1 MPIDIRRPLK
11 KLIPVL
17 KQARQEN
24 LNEANTVQRLIMVFQ
39 DVLGYDPLTEIVRE
53 LEIKDK
59 YVDLALRVDGVVKI
73 YVEAKSAASEL
84 RDRYIDQAKGY
95 AALSN
100 IRWVVLTNGLMWN
113 LYHLSVSEDEGMD
126 YERVFSVDLAVEDLD
141 LDKCADSLALLHRNN
156 ARKGEHE
163 EFWKKCAALDAHSL
177 GRALYTESVLSLI
190 RREIRK
196 SEGILVDEEDLAT
209 AIHDMLSPEARE
221 KIGPVRIRH
230 RRSAKMS
237 KKDRSG
243 QISEQGATGTLDA
256 TPEETGLT
264 ASPNASEP
272 VAKEEHLVGTTTATN
287 DFVE

>member
-1 MPIDIRRPLK
+1 MPIDVRRPLK
-11 KLIPVL
+11 KMIPVL
-17 KQARQEN
+17 RQARQEN

-39 DVLGYDPLTEIVRE
+39 EVLGYDPLTEIVRE

-59 YVDLALRVDGVVKI
+59 YVDLALRIDGVVKI

-100 IRWVVLTNGLMWN
+100 IRWVVLTNGLVWN
-113 LYHLSVSEDEGMD
+113 LYHLSVSEDEGLD
-126 YERVFSVDLAVEDLD
+126 YERVFSVDLSVEDLD

-156 ARKGEHE
+156 VKKGEHE

-177 GRALYTESVLSLI
+177 GRALYTESVLSLV

-230 RRSAKMS
+230 RRAAKTV
-237 KKDRSG
+237 KKDRL
-243 QISEQGATGTLDA
+243 EQAAQQDQDNLNATRDDSSLADSDAPAGTDKQQMVE
-256 TPEETGLT
+256 TPI
-264 ASPNASEP
+264 
-272 VAKEEHLVGTTTATN
+272 LVN
-287 DFVE
+287 EFVE

>member
-1 MPIDIRRPLK
+1 MPIDVRRPLK

-17 KQARQEN
+17 RQARQEN

-39 DVLGYDPLTEIVRE
+39 EVLGYDPLTEIVRE

-59 YVDLALRVDGVVKI
+59 YVDLALRIDGVVKI

-100 IRWVVLTNGLMWN
+100 IRWVVLTNGLVWN
-113 LYHLSVSEDEGMD
+113 LYHLSVSEDEGLD
-126 YERVFSVDLAVEDLD
+126 YERVFSVDLSVEDLD

-156 ARKGEHE
+156 VRKGEHE

-177 GRALYTESVLSLI
+177 GRALYTESVLSLV

-196 SEGILVDEEDLAT
+196 SEGILVDEEDLAA

-230 RRSAKMS
+230 RRTSKAV
-237 KKDRSG
+237 KKDRSD
-243 QISEQGATGTLDA
+243 QTQCQDPTNLGATGNESPLADNHGSSQN
-256 TPEETGLT
+256 ET
-264 ASPNASEP
+264 AQ
-272 VAKEEHLVGTTTATN
+272 LVGAATLTN
-287 DFVE
+287 EFVE